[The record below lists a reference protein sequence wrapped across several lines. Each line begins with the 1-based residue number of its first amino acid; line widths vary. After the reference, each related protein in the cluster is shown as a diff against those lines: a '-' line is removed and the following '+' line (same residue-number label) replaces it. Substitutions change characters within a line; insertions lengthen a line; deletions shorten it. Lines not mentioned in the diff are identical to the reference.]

1 MLPKSDPGSDEEGG
15 GGGGGGSGG
24 SDEGKVPS
32 FCVLLH
38 GGLKVGGCPVKN
50 MELCYSFG
58 VHGCTIKSVD

>member
-38 GGLKVGGCPVKN
+38 GGLKVGALYIEG
-50 MELCYSFG
+50 
-58 VHGCTIKSVD
+58 